1 VCINLYMYIYTYI
14 YIYIYIY
21 IYMRMCVLQRGT
33 ECVAACVAVRVAGCR
48 RVCPSVW
55 YHLLQVVAVCIA
67 VHIAAL
73 VAGF

>member
-1 VCINLYMYIYTYI
+1 VHKFIYVHIHIN
-14 YIYIYIY
+14 IYIYIY

-55 YHLLQVVAVCIA
+55 YHLLQVVAVCVA